1 VLSAVSRRVADFRDP
16 DRPGRDDLT
25 GLDVRARL
33 DRELPERLARA
44 RSGGHDVA
52 LLYCDLDRFKLV
64 NDTLGHGVG
73 DVVLV
78 EAAGRLR
85 DAVRASDLVVRLGGD
100 EFVIVLDGPEAAAAA
115 DEVAARLLSS
125 FTAPVDT
132 DDHTLSVG
140 ISIGLAV
147 AGPDDDASTLLGRA
161 DHALYRAKRR
171 GRGRVARHDHDVE
184 LAAAHAATSLELLRD
199 EIRDDHLA
207 LDIRPIVDRDLGRVV
222 GHSYRAVW
230 GRTPRTR
237 SAVPAQLPA
246 EVATDGGLAP
256 ALFGWT
262 AAATAA
268 DRERGRTSMAA
279 VRRFLDLPVEVLVSS
294 PGRALEP
301 ILSPGTAPASELVA
315 VIDEAHLGDSDHVR
329 VGLLELAR
337 LGVRVCVGSFGS
349 VHGSLV
355 LMERHPFDSV
365 WVDRRS
371 VDGLASCAVR
381 RARLHAV
388 SAMATALGQQVLVDA
403 PTRADDAAALG
414 DIEGLLV
421 VERALELDRIVLPG
435 SGAAPIPS
443 PAPTSP

>member
-1 VLSAVSRRVADFRDP
+1 
-16 DRPGRDDLT
+16 
-25 GLDVRARL
+25 
-33 DRELPERLARA
+33 
-44 RSGGHDVA
+44 
-52 LLYCDLDRFKLV
+52 
-64 NDTLGHGVG
+64 
-73 DVVLV
+73 
-78 EAAGRLR
+78 
-85 DAVRASDLVVRLGGD
+85 
-100 EFVIVLDGPEAAAAA
+100 
-115 DEVAARLLSS
+115 
-125 FTAPVDT
+125 
-132 DDHTLSVG
+132 
-140 ISIGLAV
+140 
-147 AGPDDDASTLLGRA
+147 
-161 DHALYRAKRR
+161 
-171 GRGRVARHDHDVE
+171 
-184 LAAAHAATSLELLRD
+184 
-199 EIRDDHLA
+199 
-207 LDIRPIVDRDLGRVV
+207 
-222 GHSYRAVW
+222 
-230 GRTPRTR
+230 
-237 SAVPAQLPA
+237 
-246 EVATDGGLAP
+246 
-256 ALFGWT
+256 LFGWT